1 MSAPAAMTG
10 FVPTR
15 GTSGVAIPAEIMK
28 PAVSGR

>member
-1 MSAPAAMTG
+1 MTG
-10 FVPTR
+10 LVPIR